1 MPCSEVTISTR
12 DRLSLAAGPCATY
25 LLDMARI
32 VLSILGVVL
41 ALYVVFGLVL
51 PLVLGI
57 FKILLVIAV
66 VAVVAVAAVTV
77 VGKLSKK

>member
-1 MPCSEVTISTR
+1 
-12 DRLSLAAGPCATY
+12 
-25 LLDMARI
+25 MARI

-57 FKILLVIAV
+57 FKLLLVIAV
-66 VAVVAVAAVTV
+66 VALVAVAAVTV
-77 VGKLSKK
+77 VGKLSNK